1 MKSELVLSDSG
12 LWFES
17 DTSCSLEH
25 SDTCL
30 PVAGAVCGGL
40 GGVAQL
46 RVGLLEEKT

>member
-1 MKSELVLSDSG
+1 MKSELVLLASG

-25 SDTCL
+25 SNTCL
-30 PVAGAVCGGL
+30 SVAGAVCGGL

>member
-30 PVAGAVCGGL
+30 PVAGAVCRGL